1 MKMGGMGPGPTY
13 GGVHTFRPA
22 SEDTTTVLMDE
33 TGERWE
39 VTEDALVS
47 ENGEEL
53 SRLPGHMAY
62 WFGWYQ
68 FFPQTLIYGEE

>member
-1 MKMGGMGPGPTY
+1 
-13 GGVHTFRPA
+13 VHTFRPA
-22 SEDTTTVLMDE
+22 SEDTTTVFMDE

-68 FFPQTLIYGEE
+68 FFLQTLIYGEE